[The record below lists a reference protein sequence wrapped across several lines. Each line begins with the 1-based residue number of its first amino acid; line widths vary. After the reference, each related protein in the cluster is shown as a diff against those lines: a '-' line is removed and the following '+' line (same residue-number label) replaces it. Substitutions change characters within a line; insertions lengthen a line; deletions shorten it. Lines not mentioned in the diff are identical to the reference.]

1 MSDLCQMMNEIRE
14 ENKKLHKLVK
24 TLTKNVTTLNKDF
37 NDLKKNLNP
46 STNTTSVA
54 EEEKDD
60 KEDKDNDDEEDEVD
74 DDDEN
79 GDFGDDVIIQQD
91 TVKVKE
97 NAKRE
102 KALILGVPATAGG
115 GKKEEHKKKEDP
127 KKKEESKKK
136 DKECWFC
143 KGKGHTEKFCWKRYP
158 SKAPPGCREKEKE
171 ELMKKY
177 DWAREVV
184 IATEKKQYYKPI
196 REAIEDDEERKRGR
210 EENKNLKCPNCK
222 RWGHKEKDCWLL
234 YPHKAPAWWEASI
247 ALRQKEEWESREERK
262 GRYGRKPETK
272 KKEEKIKKVY
282 NINL

>member
-1 MSDLCQMMNEIRE
+1 
-14 ENKKLHKLVK
+14 
-24 TLTKNVTTLNKDF
+24 
-37 NDLKKNLNP
+37 
-46 STNTTSVA
+46 
-54 EEEKDD
+54 
-60 KEDKDNDDEEDEVD
+60 
-74 DDDEN
+74 
-79 GDFGDDVIIQQD
+79 
-91 TVKVKE
+91 
-97 NAKRE
+97 
-102 KALILGVPATAGG
+102 
-115 GKKEEHKKKEDP
+115 
-127 KKKEESKKK
+127 
-136 DKECWFC
+136 
-143 KGKGHTEKFCWKRYP
+143 
-158 SKAPPGCREKEKE
+158 
-171 ELMKKY
+171 MKKY

-196 REAIEDDEERKRGR
+196 REAIEDDEERKRRR

>member
-1 MSDLCQMMNEIRE
+1 MVFSF
-14 ENKKLHKLVK
+14 HKP
-24 TLTKNVTTLNKDF
+24 N
-37 NDLKKNLNP
+37 
-46 STNTTSVA
+46 
-54 EEEKDD
+54 
-60 KEDKDNDDEEDEVD
+60 
-74 DDDEN
+74 
-79 GDFGDDVIIQQD
+79 
-91 TVKVKE
+91 
-97 NAKRE
+97 
-102 KALILGVPATAGG
+102 
-115 GKKEEHKKKEDP
+115 
-127 KKKEESKKK
+127 
-136 DKECWFC
+136 
-143 KGKGHTEKFCWKRYP
+143 
-158 SKAPPGCREKEKE
+158 E

-196 REAIEDDEERKRGR
+196 REAIEDDEERKRRR

-282 NINL
+282 NSIFVRDPDDKKKKCKFGIL